1 MLKKIDNLMWAEK
14 NKTKKIVGAIDITFE
29 IYN

>member
-14 NKTKKIVGAIDITFE
+14 NKTKEIVGAIGITFE
-29 IYN
+29 FYN